1 MATPSRR
8 PKATD
13 PLDTLLNREER
24 ARPRDGG
31 ADDSEPSEVCPK
43 CGDIGWILAADGGAG
58 KAVRCDCRKVQRR
71 HDYLELAGIPDRY
84 RGCRLARFNT
94 SNPDPAV
101 AERLLRARNIS
112 RKYVDS
118 FYDLTQDRYRR
129 TGLLLIGPPGVGKT
143 HLAVAIL
150 IELIELY
157 GIRGRFVDFTTL
169 LHQIQATFNT
179 QNATESH
186 ASILSPVIHADVL
199 VLDELG
205 AQKPTEWTMEN
216 LYLIM
221 NTRYTAGR
229 PTIFTSNY
237 RLDSGGER
245 SKSERSKGDGA
256 ELLSNRISP
265 ALVSRLYEMAQALP
279 MDAPDYRRTVMMHQ
293 NKIGG

>member
-8 PKATD
+8 PKAAD
-13 PLDTLLNREER
+13 PLDTLLNRSER
-24 ARPRDGG
+24 ATPQDGG
-31 ADDSEPSEVCPK
+31 TEGSAPADAAACPK

-58 KAVRCDCRKVQRR
+58 KAVRCDCRNARRR
-71 HDYLELAGIPDRY
+71 HDYLSLAGIPDRY
-84 RGCRLARFNT
+84 RGCRLAKFNT
-94 SNPDPAV
+94 SNPDPSV

-118 FYDLTQDRYRR
+118 FFDLTQDRYRR

-143 HLAVAIL
+143 HLAVAVL

-237 RLDSGGER
+237 RLDSAER
-245 SKSERSKGDGA
+245 AAGDGA

>member
-8 PKATD
+8 PKVAG
-13 PLDTLLNREER
+13 PLDTLLNGAEQ
-24 ARPRDGG
+24 ARSQSGIP
-31 ADDSEPSEVCPK
+31 AASEPVDPAVCPK

-58 KAVRCDCRKVQRR
+58 KAVRCDCRKIQRR
-71 HDYLELAGIPDRY
+71 HDFMELAGIPERY
-84 RGCRLARFNT
+84 QGCRLSKFKTNN
-94 SNPDPAV
+94 SNSAV

-112 RKYVDS
+112 QKYVDS
-118 FYDLTQDRYRR
+118 FFDLTQDRYRR

-143 HLAVAIL
+143 HLAVAVL

-169 LHQIQATFNT
+169 LHQIQATFNN
-179 QNATESH
+179 QSTESR
-186 ASILSPVIHADVL
+186 ASILAPVIHADVL

-237 RLDSGGER
+237 RLDSNGDRPKGE
-245 SKSERSKGDGA
+245 GA
-256 ELLSNRISP
+256 ELLTNRISP